1 MQFLG
6 NTYQTARANEVLA
19 KIALISNELQSMET
33 EKANVSVGLSTIAL
47 RLGLFS
53 HQFLVDLDRFWQ
65 LRDCLPKLDR

>member
-1 MQFLG
+1 MGFFGWFKRGYNKKGSQF
-6 NTYQTARANEVLA
+6 ANLF
-19 KIALISNELQSMET
+19 
-33 EKANVSVGLSTIAL
+33 AL

>member
-1 MQFLG
+1 MDSFLLKVII
-6 NTYQTARANEVLA
+6 TKKAR
-19 KIALISNELQSMET
+19 ISEPF
-33 EKANVSVGLSTIAL
+33 AL